1 MERTDEASKDVR
13 RGGEELKGAIA
24 VTELGDRTTDE
35 NDKRLLQKDSE
46 SQDKMEQQAPK
57 PWRWLV
63 IGRKKLPGR
72 REAHWGYVERV
83 TNDDMYL
90 RSFLEEGESSVTVSY
105 NLGRSENT
113 SGIGETQCVTL
124 ALRRF
129 KTRGDACG
137 ASHTPMHS
145 SKINKK

>member
-24 VTELGDRTTDE
+24 VTELGDRMTDE
-35 NDKRLLQKDSE
+35 NDRRLLQKDLE
-46 SQDKMEQQAPK
+46 SQDKMEQQAPE

-83 TNDDMYL
+83 TNDEKYL
-90 RSFLEEGESSVTVSY
+90 RSFLAEGESSVMEVKERK
-105 NLGRSENT
+105 G
-113 SGIGETQCVTL
+113 C
-124 ALRRF
+124 LRCQPHANAFVKDKQKSDGSLVLR
-129 KTRGDACG
+129 A
-137 ASHTPMHS
+137 
-145 SKINKK
+145 